1 MNKYDKLATRLALM
15 LTKFN
20 NGEQLSVKELAEEF
34 NVDERTIQR
43 DFKKL
48 SYLPIEKKNG
58 YYSLAPYCLGK
69 LSFSDIKR
77 FAEFSGVREL
87 YPELSDELIVD
98 ILNARVSKT
107 MEVRGHRY
115 EDLSRKVD
123 LFNDIGA
130 AILQRRQI
138 AFVYKEK
145 SRVAEPYRLVNTN
158 GIWYLVATEEGVV
171 KNFALSK
178 VEVLEPMNSYFTP
191 GEQIEKML
199 LDNKGL
205 WYTQTPIDVTL
216 AIDASVAEYFLRR
229 DLLPHQEIIEQDDE
243 KLIVSTKVAYEEEI
257 LKTVRYWI
265 PHITILSP
273 KDLQIKLEETLT
285 NYLKKN

>member
-1 MNKYDKLATRLALM
+1 MNKYDKLATRLILI

-20 NGEQLSVKELAEEF
+20 SGEQLSVKELAEEF

-43 DFKKL
+43 DLKKL

-69 LSFSDIKR
+69 LSFNDIKR

-87 YPELSDELIVD
+87 YPKLSDELIVD
-98 ILNARVSKT
+98 ILNTRVSKT

-123 LFNDIGA
+123 LFNDLGA

-145 SRVAEPYRLVNTN
+145 SRVSEPYRLVNTN

-191 GEQIEKML
+191 DEQIEKIL

-216 AIDASVAEYFLRR
+216 AIDVSVAEYFLRR
-229 DLLPHQEIIEQDDE
+229 DLLPHQEIIEQDNE
-243 KLIVSTKVAYEEEI
+243 NLIVSTKVAYEEEI

-273 KDLQIKLEETLT
+273 KDLQIKLEETLKK
-285 NYLKKN
+285 YLKKN